1 MSAELPA
8 RCTVPHVPQS
18 PGRQRDR
25 PWPAPTHLQ
34 MPVMLRLVAA
44 ASTRDQLVCAMK
56 CGPNTAESFFQ
67 EKLLKRNQKSLFLCE
82 ICQFKKCW
90 LKCLKCGKCRECKLC
105 SRWKTVRGFP
115 QKTKIKTTK
124 RPAVPLLG
132 TGPQEAASPSPLC
145 GPRSPQRALS
155 GRGVEVTRVHR
166 WQSGQEPVLY
176 RRNGRALGHRRGRK
190 PCRVQRHRWTS
201 RAACQVT

>member
-1 MSAELPA
+1 M
-8 RCTVPHVPQS
+8 PQS

-56 CGPNTAESFFQ
+56 CGPNTAGSFFQ

-105 SRWKTVRGFP
+105 SHWKTVRGFP
-115 QKTKIKTTK
+115 QKTKIKTT
-124 RPAVPLLG
+124 RA
-132 TGPQEAASPSPLC
+132 
-145 GPRSPQRALS
+145 PRSPTPGLGPAGGGVTVTTLRPTFAAACSQRL
-155 GRGVEVTRVHR
+155 GRGSDPRPSTAEWTGTR
-166 WQSGQEPVLY
+166 
-176 RRNGRALGHRRGRK
+176 A
-190 PCRVQRHRWTS
+190 VQT
-201 RAACQVT
+201 